1 MCGWKWWAS
10 KFGDTLGGGDR
21 ASLEVYLE
29 VYLEVVDRKAVDW
42 EGCAASL
49 WVEHAGAYMGVYSQ
63 VNLGVS
69 CRLRV
74 CLGA

>member
-1 MCGWKWWAS
+1 MCGWKGEQIW
-10 KFGDTLGGGDR
+10 DTLGGGDR

-29 VYLEVVDRKAVDW
+29 AVDRKAVDW
-42 EGCAASL
+42 EGGAASL